1 MEILTFAM
9 VLRRMSALPKVL
21 MLCHRLGATVTYISA
36 ADGRANMVLSAP
48 SHAAHRFAPQ
58 VRGIVDVV
66 ELLELHTDEAEAGT
80 KADESRRV
88 RRTA

>member
-9 VLRRMSALPKVL
+9 NLRRMSALPKVL
-21 MLCHRLGATVTYISA
+21 MLCQRLGATVTYISA

-48 SHAAHRFAPQ
+48 SAAAHRFAPQ
-58 VRGIVDVV
+58 LRRLIEVTDLR
-66 ELLELHTDEAEAGT
+66 ELHTVGMEPAVVERG
-80 KADESRRV
+80 RM

>member
-21 MLCHRLGATVTYISA
+21 MLCQRLGATVTYISA
-36 ADGRANMVLSAP
+36 ADGRANMVLTAP
-48 SHAAHRFAPQ
+48 SHSAHRFAPQ

-66 ELLELHTDEAEAGT
+66 ELLELHTSEAEAAA
-80 KADESRRV
+80 KASQAGRV